1 MPCHDDK
8 STANTHHAVR
18 ARTRAFAVLLSAMLP
33 LAGCA
38 GAGMTLFGAGA
49 GVAAS
54 TGVNYSLNGIAY
66 KTFTAPDTDVHAA
79 TLVTL
84 KRMGIKVK
92 EDKRTKEG
100 RTIVASAVDREISI
114 ELERVTRTATR
125 MRVNVDK
132 GEIFK
137 DRATASEIIVQAA
150 VTLENQVA
158 SRK

>member
-1 MPCHDDK
+1 MPTHDTIFN
-8 STANTHHAVR
+8 SAAR
-18 ARTRAFAVLLSAMLP
+18 AHRKGGGPAIALLTAMLA
-33 LAGCA
+33 LSGCA

-66 KTFTAPDTDVHAA
+66 KTFTAPASDVHAA

-84 KRMGIKVK
+84 KRMGMKIEK
-92 EDKRTKEG
+92 DTQTDEG
-100 RTIVASAVDREISI
+100 RAIEAAAVDRKIFI
-114 ELERVTRTATR
+114 ELERVTRSTTR

-137 DRATASEIIVQAA
+137 DRATASEIIVQSAHS
-150 VTLENQVA
+150 LENRIA
-158 SRK
+158 SRR